1 MGRMRICSAGG
12 RRRLARL
19 IGIIVLLCILTP
31 MFAADMPQAE
41 DHDWKTRF
49 VEKLEQRGLSSESI
63 VFLIS
68 FLPIFE
74 LRGSIPIGIE
84 FFDLSW
90 WKVYLLSVVGNMV
103 PIFFLLI
110 FLDWITRIGF
120 KYRWSK
126 RFLEW
131 IFARTRKRSAVV
143 EKYEELGLILFVA
156 IPLPVTG
163 AWTGSFAAYLLGLKF
178 WKSIACIFIG
188 VLIAGVVVTSVTL
201 GVAHSLKFFL

>member
-1 MGRMRICSAGG
+1 
-12 RRRLARL
+12 
-19 IGIIVLLCILTP
+19 
-31 MFAADMPQAE
+31 MFAEEAPAHE
-41 DHDWKTRF
+41 AGWKTRF
-49 VEKLEQRGLSSESI
+49 VAKLEQTGMSSESI
-63 VFLIS
+63 VCLIS

-84 FFDLSW
+84 FFDLAW

-110 FLDWITRIGF
+110 FLDWITKIGF
-120 KYRWSK
+120 RYQWSK

-131 IFARTRKRSAVV
+131 IFTRTRKRSAVV

-188 VLIAGVVVTSVTL
+188 VLIAGVVVTSITL
-201 GVAHSLKFFL
+201 GVAHSLKFIL

>member
-1 MGRMRICSAGG
+1 M
-12 RRRLARL
+12 ARL
-19 IGIIVLLCILTP
+19 IIIFALICILTP
-31 MFAADMPQAE
+31 MFATEVQQQE
-41 DHDWKTRF
+41 DHGWKTRF
-49 VEKLEQRGLSSESI
+49 VEKLEQKGLSSETI
-63 VFLIS
+63 IFLIS

-110 FLDWITRIGF
+110 FLDWITKIGF
-120 KYRWSK
+120 KYQWSK

-131 IFARTRKRSAVV
+131 IFVRTRKRSALV